1 MWPLEGYWNE
11 GEVRTLF
18 SLGVCSHRQGNV
30 FPSPVH
36 RMRSRW
42 VLAVRRLWDGA
53 EVVGSQT
60 APPLLERLAITGV
73 AVHSQVPRAPLSS
86 THLRS
91 RCHGRCTLHAGPYCS
106 VCASG
111 YFRKGKICAPCDDG
125 TKNVM
130 YANVAAGCGAPG
142 EMFVVRLPS
151 FYLRKVGPYRRIH
164 RRVPARCL
172 CRSPQ
177 DCVCR
182 LRLHGRETPFVI
194 TRTHAR
200 KATHP
205 LTRCYPVTLHA
216 RAHQLINPHAHTQ
229 RATLRRSGAR
239 RISL

>member
-1 MWPLEGYWNE
+1 MWQYFRRCHERP
-11 GEVRTLF
+11 
-18 SLGVCSHRQGNV
+18 
-30 FPSPVH
+30 FPCPF
-36 RMRSRW
+36 
-42 VLAVRRLWDGA
+42 L
-53 EVVGSQT
+53 
-60 APPLLERLAITGV
+60 
-73 AVHSQVPRAPLSS
+73 
-86 THLRS
+86 S
-91 RCHGRCTLHAGPYCS
+91 RCHGLCTLPAGPFCS
-106 VCASG
+106 ICASG
-111 YFRKGKICAPCDDG
+111 YFRKGKTCAPCDDG

-142 EMFVVRLPS
+142 ETFVVRLPS

-205 LTRCYPVTLHA
+205 LTRCYPVTPHA